1 MRLIVL
7 PDEAA
12 VGKEAARLTVEGLRA
27 GLGSSAEAHIALTGG
42 SSAMPIYR
50 ALVRD
55 PFRDALD
62 WRDVH
67 FWWGDDRFVPRDH
80 PESNFGMASR
90 LLFGAPAFSGESGT
104 GAEGSDVWPGEFPA
118 LMVDADK
125 VHPIDNEGAIAA
137 GAGPDWAA
145 AAYANELASFLP
157 AGDGGVPIFD
167 VFLAGVGPDGHCLSV
182 FPHSPALEAGAPL
195 VMGIPAPTHVEPHL
209 PRVTLIPRVMN
220 AAGVVIMVVIGDNK
234 ADVMATV
241 LGGERDVARWPAQ
254 SAILDN
260 AVWILD
266 EGAAANLPADLRS
279 GG

>member
-1 MRLIVL
+1 MKLIVL

-12 VGKEAARLTVEGLRA
+12 VGREAASQTVAGLRA
-27 GLGSSAEAHIALTGG
+27 GIAMNGAAHIALTGG

-50 ALVRD
+50 SLARE
-55 PFRDALD
+55 PFREAID
-62 WRDVH
+62 WQAVH

-80 PESNFGMASR
+80 PESNAGMASR

-104 GAEGSDVWPGEFPA
+104 GAEGADVESGDFPA
-118 LMVDADK
+118 LIVDVDK

-145 AAYANELASFLP
+145 AAYANEIASYMP
-157 AGDGGVPIFD
+157 AGEGSVPLFD

-182 FPHSPALEAGAPL
+182 FPNSPALDASAPL

-209 PRVTLIPRVMN
+209 PRVTMVPRVMD

-241 LGGERDVARWPAQ
+241 LAGERDPARWPAQ
-254 SAILDN
+254 TAILDN

-266 EGAAANLPADLRS
+266 EGAAAKLPADLRTF
-279 GG
+279 